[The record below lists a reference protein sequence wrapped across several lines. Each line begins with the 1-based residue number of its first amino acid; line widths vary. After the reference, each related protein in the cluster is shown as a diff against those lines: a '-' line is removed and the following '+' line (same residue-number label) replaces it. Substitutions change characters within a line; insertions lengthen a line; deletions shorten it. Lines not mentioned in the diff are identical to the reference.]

1 MDDEGAGMRVR
12 LGLALVLAFSACATP
27 QPPGSI
33 APSLVSA
40 QGNALAV
47 HDALE
52 ALIDERSDT
61 PADREFAYNS
71 VLKVPD
77 NGGPETPFARAAVT
91 GRLVQLRGLLA
102 AGLVKDVERNAE
114 LSRARDPEFREGAAT
129 RLLGTLYV
137 MAPATLVSHGN
148 SEIGIELLEGL
159 VAKYPD
165 SLENHLRL
173 AEGYLALGD
182 TGPAL
187 PHLCLCLAKKEELR
201 ASDQA
206 LLDELVGGAGL
217 PGCLEGSSSSRPE
230 AALWSTV

>member
-1 MDDEGAGMRVR
+1 MRM
-12 LGLALVLAFSACATP
+12 GLALVLGYSACATP
-27 QPPGSI
+27 QPPNSI

-40 QGNALAV
+40 QGNALALD
-47 HDALE
+47 DALE

-61 PADREFAYNS
+61 PADREFAYKS
-71 VLKVPD
+71 VLQAPD
-77 NGGPETPFARAAVT
+77 KGGPETPFARAAVT
-91 GRLVQLRGLLA
+91 GRFIQQRGLLA
-102 AGLVKDVERNAE
+102 AGLVADVERNAE
-114 LSRARDPEFREGAAT
+114 LSQARDPEFREGAAT

-137 MAPATLVSHGN
+137 MAPATLVAHGN

-182 TGPAL
+182 TKPAL

-206 LLDELVGGAGL
+206 LLDELVVGAGM
-217 PGCLEGSSSSRPE
+217 PGCLEGSTSRLSEGPP
-230 AALWSTV
+230 WRHI